1 MYDCFRAYPTRPFFD
16 LYVHVSLRSAIRH
29 ADRFAA
35 FGCSLSRRSPYTYKS
50 KSFRFRASS
59 TRPFFDLYVH
69 GSLLRAKKAC
79 PCSFIHLLLG
89 QADKYHPAVPPGLT
103 LFCAHSAIRRDAS
116 SIKNCCIPT
125 YAELCLRRS
134 ITPSPILYRSVFQ
147 VALRSPFGNTLHTAI
162 SAPAVLWNEGSIAYS
177 LFFNGLTQC
186 SMDYPE
192 VSMF

>member
-103 LFCAHSAIRRDAS
+103 LFRAHSAIHRYTS
-116 SIKNCCIPT
+116 SIKKAAYQHMLNFAYGGPS
-125 YAELCLRRS
+125 LRLPYF
-134 ITPSPILYRSVFQ
+134 TNLYF
-147 VALRSPFGNTLHTAI
+147 RSPSEVHSAI
-162 SAPAVLWNEGSIAYS
+162 RFILQSQHLPFSGMKEEL
-177 LFFNGLTQC
+177 LTH
-186 SMDYPE
+186 SSST
-192 VSMF
+192 V

>member
-1 MYDCFRAYPTRPFFD
+1 MALRLVSSGTGTSLYDCFRAYPTRPFFD

-103 LFCAHSAIRRDAS
+103 LFRAHSAIHRYTS
-116 SIKNCCIPT
+116 SIKK
-125 YAELCLRRS
+125 
-134 ITPSPILYRSVFQ
+134 
-147 VALRSPFGNTLHTAI
+147 LHTNICRTLLTEVHHSVSHTLQDCI
-162 SAPAVLWNEGSIAYS
+162 SGRPRQSIRQYASYCNLSTCSS
-177 LFFNGLTQC
+177 L
-186 SMDYPE
+186 E
-192 VSMF
+192 